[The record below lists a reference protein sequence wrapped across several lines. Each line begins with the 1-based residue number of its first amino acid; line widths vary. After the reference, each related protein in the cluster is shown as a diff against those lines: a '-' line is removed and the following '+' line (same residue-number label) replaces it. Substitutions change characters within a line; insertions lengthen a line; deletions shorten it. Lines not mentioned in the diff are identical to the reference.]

1 MDYNVFSEEAQPM
14 NNGQTEPLLSVE
26 GLTIEYQNGKEW
38 SPAIRDVH
46 LAIAPNEIHGLVG
59 ESGSG
64 KSTLGAGIL
73 GDLPRQARR
82 TAGHIFF
89 EGRDLTTL
97 NASEWQTMRGHHIAF
112 VPQNPLEALNPTLT
126 IGSQMAEVTQTHLGL
141 SNKDALKLASEM
153 LAQTNLPDPVATLK
167 RYPHQL
173 SGGQQQRVMIAMA
186 LSTRPKLLILDE
198 PTTALDVTTRAVILE
213 LVRTLIREKEAAAL
227 YISHDLGTIA
237 HLCDTVTV
245 LYAGEVMETSPVQE
259 LFARPFH
266 PYTAG
271 LLASLPSR
279 ATGDQ
284 SRLSTIKG
292 TAPALAE
299 RPTGC
304 VFAPRCPVA
313 HENYFEDKPPLEQ
326 VGSRTVRCWR
336 WQEIAAGTLDPKQ
349 PPAPVALETT
359 PPSSETVL
367 SVSHLSKTYEE
378 GDFWRRSKGVQAVS
392 DVSFNVPRRSTI
404 GIVGESGSGKT
415 TLARGIV
422 ALTEADGGTL
432 ELLDRP
438 ISLHLADRGSET
450 LKNLRYVFQNPGDSL
465 NPYHTVRTAISRT
478 IKRLRNRSYTHQQV
492 EDVLGR
498 VLESVGLT
506 AAYADRYPGQL
517 SGGEKQRVALARAF
531 AAEPALVLAD
541 EPTSA
546 LDVSVQ
552 AVILNLLKDLR
563 AQANASYIIISHD
576 LDVIGYLADWIIVL
590 YLGEIMEQGLNTQV
604 RHAPMHPYTEALLM
618 SVPQIPEATADGKP
632 QAKVRT
638 SSMASLQG
646 DIPSPRHK
654 PSGCPFHTRCPRFLG
669 DICVTQAPP
678 VRMGE
683 NGHEIRCHIPLD
695 ELRALQTGDA

>member
-1 MDYNVFSEEAQPM
+1 MSHERS
-14 NNGQTEPLLSVE
+14 EPLLSVE
-26 GLTIEYQNGKEW
+26 GLTIEYQIGKEW
-38 SPAIRDVH
+38 RPAIRDVH

-73 GDLPRQARR
+73 GDLRQARR
-82 TAGHIFF
+82 AAGHIFF
-89 EGRDLTTL
+89 QGRDLTTL
-97 NASEWQTMRGHHIAF
+97 TPTEWQTMRGHHIAF

-141 SNKDALKLASEM
+141 SHKEALKVAGEM

-213 LVRTLIREKEAAAL
+213 LVRSLIREKEAAAL

-237 HLCDTVTV
+237 QLCDTVTV

-326 VGSRTVRCWR
+326 TGSRTVRCWR

-349 PPAPVALETT
+349 PAAPLALETT
-359 PPSSETVL
+359 PSSKETVL
-367 SVSHLSKTYEE
+367 SVGQLNKTYDE
-378 GDFWRRSKGVQAVS
+378 GGFWQRSRGVQAVS
-392 DVSFNVPRRSTI
+392 DVSFDVPRRSTV

-422 ALTEADGGTL
+422 ALTEADSGTL

-438 ISLHLADRGSET
+438 ISLHLAERGSET

-478 IKRLRNRSYTHQQV
+478 IKRLQNRQYTAQQG
-492 EDVLGR
+492 EEVLHR
-498 VLESVGLT
+498 VLASVGLT
-506 AAYADRYPGQL
+506 PAYADRYPSQL

-576 LDVIGYLADWIIVL
+576 LDVIAYLADWIIVL
-590 YLGEIMEQGLNTQV
+590 YLGEIMEQGPNTQV

-618 SVPQIPEATADGKP
+618 SVPKIPDATPDGKP
-632 QAKVRT
+632 QAKARPV
-638 SSMASLQG
+638 SMAPLQG

-678 VRMGE
+678 VRTSE

-695 ELRALQTGDA
+695 ELRALQTEEA

>member
-1 MDYNVFSEEAQPM
+1 MSHDHS
-14 NNGQTEPLLSVE
+14 EPLLSVE
-26 GLTIEYQNGKEW
+26 GLTIEYLIGKEW
-38 SPAIRDVH
+38 RPDLRDVH

-73 GDLPRQARR
+73 GDLPRLARR
-82 TAGHIFF
+82 ASGHIFF
-89 EGRDLTTL
+89 QGRDLTKLT
-97 NASEWQTMRGHHIAF
+97 SVEWQTMRGHRIAF

-126 IGSQMAEVTQTHLGL
+126 IGSQMTEVTQTHLGL
-141 SNKDALKLASEM
+141 SHKEALKQASEM
-153 LAQTNLPDPVATLK
+153 LAQTNLPDPVAMLQ

-245 LYAGEVMETSPVQE
+245 LYAGEVMETAPVQE

-271 LLASLPSR
+271 LLASLPGR
-279 ATGDQ
+279 AKGDQ

-313 HENYFEDKPPLEQ
+313 HESYFEDKPPLERTDN
-326 VGSRTVRCWR
+326 RTVRCWR
-336 WQEIAAGTLDPKQ
+336 WQEIAAGTLDAKQ
-349 PPAPVALETT
+349 PPAAAALETT
-359 PPSSETVL
+359 PPSHERVL
-367 SVSHLSKTYEE
+367 SVAHLSKTYEE
-378 GDFWRRSKGVQAVS
+378 GGFWRRSKGVQAVS

-415 TLARGIV
+415 TLARAIV
-422 ALTEADGGTL
+422 ALTEGDAGTL
-432 ELLDRP
+432 ELLERP
-438 ISLHLADRGSET
+438 ISLHLAERDSET

-478 IKRLRNRSYTHQQV
+478 IKRLRGKDYTAQKV
-492 EDVLGR
+492 EEVLQA
-498 VLESVGLT
+498 VLTSVGLT
-506 AAYADRYPGQL
+506 SPYADRYPSQL

-531 AAEPALVLAD
+531 SAEPALVLAD

-563 AQANASYIIISHD
+563 AQASASYIIISHD
-576 LDVIGYLADWIIVL
+576 LGVIGYLADWIIVL
-590 YLGEIMEQGLNTQV
+590 YLGEIMEQGPNSQV

-618 SVPQIPEATADGKP
+618 SVPQIPDATPDGKP
-632 QAKVRT
+632 RIKTRT
-638 SSMASLQG
+638 TSMVSLQG
-646 DIPSPRHK
+646 DIPSPLNK

-669 DICVTQAPP
+669 DICVTQEPP
-678 VRMGE
+678 VRQNE

-695 ELRALQTGDA
+695 ELRILQIGDA